1 LWDGEALPNFNEVDE
16 GIAVDALVTNRVW
29 TAMGL
34 DPATTLHDVRW
45 GEEFDG
51 RFVWVY
57 EISGSVPASHLIGGY
72 EGAVGWRQN
81 PVFFPAGG
89 TTIKGVSRPGEIVWS
104 RVYIADGS
112 LHLDIGQATVVE
124 LPAEETERR
133 WQSTNPEWP
142 IAHVVLHGITRDQF
156 MARHKAN
163 HVQIVYAPDSQT
175 AQKALT
181 AKAAFFDRL
190 GVSVHLCGDVAI

>member
-1 LWDGEALPNFNEVDE
+1 VCTSLADRYTSTSD
-16 GIAVDALVTNRVW
+16 RQ
-29 TAMGL
+29 
-34 DPATTLHDVRW
+34 R
-45 GEEFDG
+45 
-51 RFVWVY
+51 
-57 EISGSVPASHLIGGY
+57 S
-72 EGAVGWRQN
+72 WR
-81 PVFFPAGG
+81 
-89 TTIKGVSRPGEIVWS
+89 
-104 RVYIADGS
+104 
-112 LHLDIGQATVVE
+112 

-133 WQSTNPEWP
+133 WRSTNPEWP

-163 HVQIVYAPDSQT
+163 HVQIVYAPDPQT